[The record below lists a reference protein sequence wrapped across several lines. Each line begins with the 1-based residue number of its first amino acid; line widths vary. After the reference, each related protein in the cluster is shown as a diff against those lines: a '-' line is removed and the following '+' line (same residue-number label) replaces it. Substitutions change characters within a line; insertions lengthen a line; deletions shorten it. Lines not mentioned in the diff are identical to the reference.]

1 MTRKQAVFAPYNKN
15 MESRPSAP
23 APASTGPST
32 APRVIDRFFEFSL
45 LGMLAA
51 GYFAVVGSGF
61 LDWPTATLTLMGLCL
76 RGLMVA
82 GVVEFEFSNRVVA
95 LATLGYIL
103 FYPIDYLFI
112 SGAFLKATV
121 HLVCF
126 LAVLKIL
133 TAKTNR
139 DYTYVKMIAVLELLA
154 AAVLSISLSFFAY
167 LALFLLL
174 AIAAFSSGEVRR
186 SAQQRRAVV
195 RSGLPAFPRRLAAL
209 TASLFTGILIL
220 TAGMFFVLPR
230 TARAAL
236 DRFIPQKYHL
246 PGFTNGITL
255 GQIGEIKRSSTPVMH
270 IKPYAEGEG
279 LLDVK
284 WRGAALSRFDGK
296 RWDNPPGVRDIEL
309 PVGHGVLLVNK
320 RYYRLPSRPGRTLI
334 YTVHLNDIASNTL
347 FVAGTPQTISINVP
361 SVMLTRAGAFTIPQ
375 MNGAGGLSYGV
386 YSFLE
391 DESAAVQSTPEPL
404 SEHAR
409 RELLQLP
416 DLDPRIAPLARKMSV
431 GAHDE
436 SEKASMVEYRLRHDY
451 GYTLDLLP
459 KSVRDPL
466 ANFLFER
473 KKGHCEYFASSMAVM
488 LRTLGIPARVVT
500 GFQSGVYN
508 PITHLQVVRASD
520 AHSWVEAWINGQGW
534 TTYDPTP
541 PDPHAAVMGLMAR
554 MSLFFDAAEQ
564 FWQDWVVSYDLDRQI
579 VLASRM
585 DEGARRLRFHWGMR
599 EWWEHTLSMVSP
611 WSPVV
616 GFGGAVGLL
625 SFVFGKQAMGWW
637 KRRLRVK
644 RIARGE
650 GEASDA
656 TLLYERMLGTLARR
670 GIQKP
675 PWLTPGEFARVL
687 PANEVRGLVHDLT
700 AFYNEFRF
708 GGRSDVAPRM
718 MELLERLEKTP

>member
-1 MTRKQAVFAPYNKN
+1 
-15 MESRPSAP
+15 MESRSA
-23 APASTGPST
+23 A

-51 GYFAVVGSGF
+51 GYFAVVGSGY
-61 LDWPTATLTLMGLCL
+61 LDWPTAALTLMGLCL
-76 RGLMVA
+76 RGLMAA
-82 GVVEFEFSNRVVA
+82 GVVELEFSNRLVA
-95 LATLGYIL
+95 LVTLGYIL
-103 FYPIDYLFI
+103 FYPLDYLFI
-112 SGAFLKATV
+112 SGAFLQATV

-174 AIAAFSSGEVRR
+174 AIAAFSSGEIRR
-186 SAQQRRAVV
+186 SAQLRRAVV
-195 RSGLPAFPRRLAAL
+195 RGGLTAFPRRLAAL
-209 TASLFTGILIL
+209 TVFLFSGILIL

-236 DRFIPQKYHL
+236 DRFVPQKYHL

-255 GQIGEIKRSSTPVMH
+255 GQIGEIKHSSAPVMH
-270 IKPYAEGEG
+270 IKTWPEGEG

-284 WRGAALSRFDGK
+284 WRGAALSRFDGM
-296 RWDNPPGVRDIEL
+296 RWDNPPGRADIEL
-309 PVGHGVLLVNK
+309 PIEHGVLMVN
-320 RYYRLPSRPGRTLI
+320 RNYYRAPTRPGRTLV
-334 YTVHLNDIASNTL
+334 YTVHLNDIASDTL
-347 FVAGTPQTISINVP
+347 FIAGTPQTISINVP
-361 SVMLTRAGAFTIPQ
+361 FVELTRAGSFTVPELGGR
-375 MNGAGGLSYGV
+375 GAGLTYGV

-391 DESAAVQSTPEPL
+391 DESAAVRATPEPL
-404 SEHAR
+404 SPRMRAD
-409 RELLQLP
+409 LLQLP
-416 DLDPRIAPLARKMSV
+416 AIDPRIAPLARKMTA
-431 GAHDE
+431 GARE
-436 SEKASMVEYRLRHDY
+436 EAEKAERIEYHLRHDY
-451 GYTLDLLP
+451 GYTLELLP
-459 KSVRDPL
+459 KTVPDPL
-466 ANFLFER
+466 ANFLFDR
-473 KKGHCEYFASSMAVM
+473 KKGHCEYFASAMAVM
-488 LRTLGIPARVVT
+488 LRTLGIPSRVVT

-520 AHSWVEAWINGQGW
+520 AHSWVEAWINGHGW
-534 TTYDPTP
+534 MTYDPTP

-585 DEGARRLRFHWGMR
+585 DAGARRLSFHWFSR
-599 EWWEHTLSMVSP
+599 DWLDQAIRAAAP
-611 WSPVV
+611 WAPAA
-616 GFGGAVGLL
+616 GFGGALAIL
-625 SFVFGKQAMGWW
+625 SFVFGREAVARW
-637 KRRLRVK
+637 KRRMRVR

-656 TLLYERMLGTLARR
+656 TLLYERMLGNLARR
-670 GIQKP
+670 GFQKP

-687 PANEVRGLVHDLT
+687 PPTEVRGLVHDLT

-708 GGRSDVAPRM
+708 GGRRDVAPRM
-718 MELLERLEKTP
+718 MELLERLEKTR